1 MGAMLTRVPSEVGAV
16 VSYVGLYD
24 MLRYHHFPPAEIW
37 EPEYMSSDTPEGFA
51 VLNAYSP
58 YHRVPS
64 ATALPATLIETADHD
79 SRVYWGHST
88 KFAARLQVEQHLGRR
103 PVLFYMERE
112 QGHGAGRRLSDTV
125 ARYTRFYTFIE
136 HALGVE

>member
-1 MGAMLTRVPSEVGAV
+1 VPEQVGAV

-24 MLRYHHFPPAEIW
+24 MLRYHLFPPAEIW
-37 EPEYMSSDTPEGFA
+37 EPEYMSSESAEGFA
-51 VLNAYSP
+51 VLSAYSP
-58 YHRVPS
+58 YHRVPEQVV
-64 ATALPATLIETADHD
+64 LPATLIETADHD

-88 KFAARLQVEQHLGRR
+88 KFAARLQVSNTSTR

-125 ARYTRFYTFIE
+125 ARYTRFYTFVE
-136 HALGVE
+136 HALGVRWARRGG